1 MLHPNAD
8 TVAARLERMRAA
20 DALQQMKA
28 MTDDPWLD
36 MVFSDGGSPPDDLG
50 LYWVVLPSDL
60 GYPVRVFMAARGGE
74 RHAVWLTVDP
84 ADGYELIVLVRSD
97 DHVIAWQAGEK
108 GRAALL
114 RVPDAPDDAHP

>member
-1 MLHPNAD
+1 
-8 TVAARLERMRAA
+8 MRAA
-20 DALQQMKA
+20 DALVLMK
-28 MTDDPWLD
+28 TGSDDPWLD
-36 MVFSDGGSPPDDLG
+36 LVLADGGSSPDDLG

-84 ADGYELIVLVRSD
+84 ADGHAILVLVRSN

-114 RVPDAPDDAHP
+114 RVPNAPDDAHP